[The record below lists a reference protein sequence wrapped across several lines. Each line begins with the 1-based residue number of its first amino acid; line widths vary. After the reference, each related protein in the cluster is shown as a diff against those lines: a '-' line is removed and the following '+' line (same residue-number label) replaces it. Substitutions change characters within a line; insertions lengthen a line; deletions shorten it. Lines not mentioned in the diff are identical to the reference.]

1 MKWSEL
7 PSKVLLDRIAN
18 WFRIVSYGVCDWLI
32 DCSVDVCDLGSLIM
46 SKSVSFSTWVDF
58 SFDGAICFFFP
69 FFFHFFSHWVAECCQ
84 LIIHFSHNVENVI
97 RYSGYRALIDLIFAN
112 GNLIINIYNNASLE
126 YNIDTIHLCMPPLG
140 ISISESVSF

>member
-1 MKWSEL
+1 MVGTAVKSSARSYCEL
-7 PSKVLLDRIAN
+7 ISY
-18 WFRIVSYGVCDWLI
+18 RIVWCMWLI
-32 DCSVDVCDLGSLIM
+32 DWLLRWCVWSW
-46 SKSVSFSTWVDF
+46 KSNNVKKCFIQHLSW
-58 SFDGAICFFFP
+58 FFFRRGNLDFFL
-69 FFFHFFSHWVAECCQ
+69 FFFLFFSHWVAECCQ

-97 RYSGYRALIDLIFAN
+97 RYSGYRAFIDLIFAN